1 MDEEKIETEADVG
14 CGGEC
19 SDWGVCKCEQLNEG
33 DCLAWHEWSDAP
45 WWRRELGY

>member
-1 MDEEKIETEADVG
+1 MDEENREAEADGG